1 MIGAILIILGVL
13 FGLGIWFISAAGI
26 TACMLSS
33 KISQYEERLSLS
45 TKDRPRLLLP
55 DALAAQAGMPWQTGL
70 SMPMQTLSAGMPAVY
85 LRSGRKNTQE
95 SLSAL
100 NNGGRLLKRWGEDED
115 IRN

>member
-45 TKDRPRLLLP
+45 TKGRPRLLLP
-55 DALAAQAGMPWQTGL
+55 DALAAQAGMPRLPALWQEEH
-70 SMPMQTLSAGMPAVY
+70 AGEAIGIEQWWKTAQEM
-85 LRSGRKNTQE
+85 GRRRGYKELASNVFPH
-95 SLSAL
+95 
-100 NNGGRLLKRWGEDED
+100 R
-115 IRN
+115 